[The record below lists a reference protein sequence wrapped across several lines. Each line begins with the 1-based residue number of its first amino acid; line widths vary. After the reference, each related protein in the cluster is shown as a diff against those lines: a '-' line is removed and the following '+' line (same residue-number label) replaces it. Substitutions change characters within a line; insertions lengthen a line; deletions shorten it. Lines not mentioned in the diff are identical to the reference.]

1 MEDKGRNYYQR
12 NKSKY
17 QKGGKYY
24 KYIPVQDRNP
34 KPIVVTHGKFIIS
47 FNFFPVI
54 IHCL

>member
-24 KYIPVQDRNP
+24 RYIPVQDRNP

-47 FNFFPVI
+47 FS
-54 IHCL
+54 